1 MIMMYLILQY
11 RFKILT
17 TKKEWERSAVG
28 LFLSL
33 SLSLSLSH
41 KVDNFLLIHFQLI
54 ESNRA

>member
-33 SLSLSLSH
+33 SLSH